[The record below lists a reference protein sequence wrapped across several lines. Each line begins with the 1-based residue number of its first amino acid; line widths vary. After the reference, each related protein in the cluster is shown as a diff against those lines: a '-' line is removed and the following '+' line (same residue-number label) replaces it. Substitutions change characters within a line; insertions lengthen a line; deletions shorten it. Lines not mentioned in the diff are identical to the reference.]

1 MSGFYYC
8 DKEDKVNVLNLLKMF
23 DSKLMN
29 MKALEKFKGLYNENQ
44 ANLTNVEVLIEQQQ
58 EEQMRKMLEEFK

>member
-8 DKEDKVNVLNLLKMF
+8 DKEDKVNVLNLLKMV